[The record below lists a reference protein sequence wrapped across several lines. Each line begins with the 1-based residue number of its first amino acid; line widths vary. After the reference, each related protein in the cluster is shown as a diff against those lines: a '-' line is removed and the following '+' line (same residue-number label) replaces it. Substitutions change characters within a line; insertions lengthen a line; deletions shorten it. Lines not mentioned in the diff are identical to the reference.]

1 MDSLMAT
8 AASPE
13 DGGTSGASV
22 AAMAEVKTISN
33 TSALN
38 YVVNSYIYHEAP
50 DRMIVTCRGEK
61 GGKPALWKV
70 PYSRNCMACHPCRV
84 DIDTAAVLRVAAL
97 VLKICLWLP
106 PTCT

>member
-8 AASPE
+8 VATPE
-13 DGGTSGASV
+13 DGGASGGVSAIT
-22 AAMAEVKTISN
+22 EVKTITD

-38 YVVNSYIYHEAP
+38 YVVNSYIYREAP

-70 PYSRNCMACHPCRV
+70 GSCHNCMASHTCV
-84 DIDTAAVLRVAAL
+84 VLTSIL
-97 VLKICLWLP
+97 SLFE
-106 PTCT
+106 TCCQ